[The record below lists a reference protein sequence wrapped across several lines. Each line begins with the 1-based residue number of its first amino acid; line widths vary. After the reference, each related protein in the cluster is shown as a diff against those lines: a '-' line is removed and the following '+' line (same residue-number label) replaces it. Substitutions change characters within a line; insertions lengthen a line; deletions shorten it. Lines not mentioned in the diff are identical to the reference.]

1 MSNNSLKPAEDL
13 QKESVNANSLI
24 GELGPKALFRG
35 MGVKV
40 FAPATVANV
49 VCGFDVLGFAVNEP
63 GDEVVMRLVDKPG
76 VRLLKITGDEGKLSL
91 DTKKNTVSASVQ
103 HYLNHLNRLEVGVEI
118 ELHKKMPIG
127 SGLGSSSASTV
138 AGLYAINQLMGNLLT
153 AKELV
158 PFAMK
163 GEELACGFGH
173 ADNVAPALMGGFVLV
188 RSYEPLDLI
197 ALPTPENLF
206 AAIVYPHVNVPTKD
220 ARQMMPSKVL
230 LKDAVTQWG
239 NVAGL
244 VSGLFLNDIDLV
256 GRSMQ
261 DVLIE
266 PVRSILIPDF
276 EVLRALA
283 MQNDAVGFGISGSGP
298 SVFALTKDIETAR
311 KITDA
316 QQKHLVKLNIKSNAY
331 VSSVN
336 AEGPR
341 ML

>member
-1 MSNNSLKPAEDL
+1 M
-13 QKESVNANSLI
+13 KEI
-24 GELGPKALFRG
+24 
-35 MGVKV
+35 KV

-63 GDEVVMRLVDKPG
+63 GDEVTMRLVDEPG
-76 VRLLKITGDEGKLSL
+76 VRLLRITGDDGRLPL
-91 DTKKNTVSASVQ
+91 DSAKNTVSASVQ
-103 HYLNHLNRLEVGVEI
+103 HYLSHLNRLDVGVEI

-138 AGLYAINQLMGNLLT
+138 AGLFAINQLMGNLLS

-163 GEELACGFGH
+163 GEELACGYGH
-173 ADNVAPALMGGFVLV
+173 ADNVAPALLGGFVLI
-188 RSYEPLDLI
+188 RSYDPLDVI
-197 ALPTPENLF
+197 SLPTPSNLF
-206 AAIVYPHVNVPTKD
+206 AAIVYPEVDVPTKD
-220 ARQMMPSKVL
+220 ARQMIRAKVL
-230 LKDAVTQWG
+230 LKDAVVQWG

-256 GRSMQ
+256 GRSMK

-276 EVLRALA
+276 EILRSLA
-283 MQNDAVGFGISGSGP
+283 MENGAVGFGISGSGP
-298 SVFALTKDIETAR
+298 SVFALTKDESTAR

-316 QQKHLVKLNIKSNAY
+316 QQRHLSKLNINSNAY

-341 ML
+341 VM

>member
-1 MSNNSLKPAEDL
+1 M
-13 QKESVNANSLI
+13 KEI
-24 GELGPKALFRG
+24 
-35 MGVKV
+35 KV

-63 GDEVVMRLVDKPG
+63 GDEVTMRLVDEPG
-76 VRLLKITGDEGKLSL
+76 VRLLKITGDDGRLPL
-91 DTKKNTVSASVQ
+91 DSAKNTVSASV
-103 HYLNHLNRLEVGVEI
+103 HYYLSHLNRLDVGVEI

-138 AGLYAINQLMGNLLT
+138 AGLFAINQLMGNLLT

-158 PFAMK
+158 PFAMR
-163 GEELACGFGH
+163 GEELACGSGH
-173 ADNVAPALMGGFVLV
+173 ADNVAPALMGGFVLI
-188 RSYEPLDLI
+188 RSYDPLDII
-197 ALPTPENLF
+197 ALPTPSNLF
-206 AAIVYPHVNVPTKD
+206 AAIVYPEVDVPTKD
-220 ARQMMPSKVL
+220 ARQMIRAKVL
-230 LKDAVTQWG
+230 LKDAVVQWG

-256 GRSMQ
+256 GRSMK

-276 EVLRALA
+276 EILRSLA
-283 MQNDAVGFGISGSGP
+283 MDNGAVGFGISGSGP
-298 SVFALTKDIETAR
+298 SVFALTKDEATAM
-311 KITDA
+311 KITNA
-316 QQKHLVKLNIKSNAY
+316 QQQHLSKLNINSNAY

-341 ML
+341 VI